1 MLTNFIRKIIYF
13 EYWPWQIFYI
23 PLYPYLVYLIIK
35 HKTAFAFSA
44 INSGISADSGL
55 FTANKYDILKK
66 VPIGYKPNECLITIA
81 DSEEQVIEK
90 VKENGLEFPLICK
103 PIFGERGDDV
113 EKLESPLSLRK
124 YYQELQ
130 ESFVVQEFIDL
141 KEEFGIVFFKHP
153 DTHEVEITSI
163 VQKEL
168 LSVVGDGNRKVSD
181 LLKES
186 SRGHLYLSK
195 IIKKYPELADK
206 IIEKDQLQIVEPIGN
221 HCRGT
226 KFIDRN
232 DLLDSTVVLKK
243 VKEVVLPLDN
253 IHFGRLDLKVESEAK
268 LLQEE
273 GKITVFEINGVH
285 AEPSHIYDSKTSII
299 KAYRDLYA
307 QWDKIFVYGKI
318 CANKGVPCLKLRK
331 FVSLVFQRP

>member
-130 ESFVVQEFIDL
+130 ES
-141 KEEFGIVFFKHP
+141 G
-153 DTHEVEITSI
+153 
-163 VQKEL
+163 
-168 LSVVGDGNRKVSD
+168 
-181 LLKES
+181 
-186 SRGHLYLSK
+186 
-195 IIKKYPELADK
+195 
-206 IIEKDQLQIVEPIGN
+206 
-221 HCRGT
+221 
-226 KFIDRN
+226 
-232 DLLDSTVVLKK
+232 
-243 VKEVVLPLDN
+243 
-253 IHFGRLDLKVESEAK
+253 
-268 LLQEE
+268 
-273 GKITVFEINGVH
+273 
-285 AEPSHIYDSKTSII
+285 HIYIGSD
-299 KAYRDLYA
+299 RQVCPL
-307 QWDKIFVYGKI
+307 
-318 CANKGVPCLKLRK
+318 
-331 FVSLVFQRP
+331 